1 MSKSIKTIEKIFILL
16 IIFASCTGLMSYIDG
31 LTGQGSLRWAYGVY
45 SSDGGI
51 GGALLRYGRDILVI
65 LLIFKL
71 MLNKKCLYSNTMVYV
86 SAIFIYSIL
95 VGVSNQLNYRYYIC
109 GIREFIYAVA
119 IIFIFILRKK
129 NKMIIESVYKIL
141 PLLIIF
147 QVVAQLILI
156 IKYHSRINIGVTRL
170 PGLCNSAIAL
180 GYFSTGM
187 AVACAVLFQYFR
199 KYNLWQ
205 CIAIIC
211 GCTFLSITAGTRVAM
226 ICNFILLITI
236 VAINS
241 NKDNNIRLLLII
253 MGVLVAVPVLIKYSV
268 SLAGR
273 GELMESGHMRVEFFG
288 IFFRYT
294 DLFQKLFGCGL
305 GALTNNAANMQLQFS
320 ISRFFSVVD
329 STWGIILGQFGI
341 VGVIGFVFLILYTIK
356 KIISNK
362 IFRLDN
368 ILNFVVMAVGF
379 ITMSGTNIFEQS
391 VFGMLY
397 IWSLCCIIYFRETY
411 Y

>member
-16 IIFASCTGLMSYIDG
+16 IIFASFTGLMSYIDG

-51 GGALLRYGRDILVI
+51 GGVVLRYGRDVLVI
-65 LLIFKL
+65 VLLLKL
-71 MLNKKCLYSNTMVYV
+71 VLNKKCLCSNTMVYV

-95 VGVSNQLNYRYYIC
+95 VGMLNQLNYRFYIC
-109 GIREFIYAVA
+109 GIREFIYAIVV
-119 IIFIFILRKK
+119 IFIFILREK
-129 NKMIIESVYKIL
+129 NKMITESVYKIL
-141 PLLIIF
+141 PVLVIF
-147 QVVAQLILI
+147 QVIAQGILI
-156 IKYHSRINIGVTRL
+156 VKYHSRINIGVTRL

-199 KYNLWQ
+199 KYSLWQ
-205 CIAIIC
+205 CVAIIG

-226 ICNFILLITI
+226 ICNFILLITVI
-236 VAINS
+236 AINS
-241 NKDNNIRLLLII
+241 NKNSNIRWLLII
-253 MGVLVAVPVLIKYSV
+253 MGVLVAVPILIKYSV

-288 IFFRYT
+288 IFFKYT
-294 DLFQKLFGCGL
+294 DLFQKIFGCGL

-320 ISRFFSVVD
+320 ISKYFAVVD

-341 VGVIGFVFLILYTIK
+341 AGVIGLLFLILYTIK
-356 KIISNK
+356 RIISNK

-368 ILNFVVMAVGF
+368 ILNFAVIAVGF

-397 IWSLCCIIYFRETY
+397 IWSLCCIVYFRETHY
-411 Y
+411 